1 MSEFLSTALGYP
13 TLVYSVALAFCVAYW
28 LLAATG
34 LVDIDL
40 DALDGLDAGETHGVA
55 GVFARL
61 GLDRV
66 PVMAVLTLLALVG
79 WLCTYFAHLLLL
91 GPLSG
96 GLRWLA
102 GTGIA
107 LLALLPA
114 VLVTAAV
121 LRPVR
126 RWLLALRPP
135 SQQSL
140 LGRTAVVRSPEVSPS
155 NGSADLDDGGAGL
168 ILQVRSDAAAAPRRG
183 DRVVLVEFNAPEN
196 TYRVVPEDEFRHI

>member
-13 TLVYSVALAFCVAYW
+13 TLVYSVALAFCVLYW

-34 LVDIDL
+34 LVDLDL
-40 DALDGLDAGETHGVA
+40 DALDGVDVGEAHGVA

-66 PVMAVLTLLALVG
+66 PIMAVLTLLALVG
-79 WLCTYFAHLLLL
+79 WLCTYFVHLLLL
-91 GPLSG
+91 APLSG
-96 GLRWLA
+96 WLRWLA
-102 GTGIA
+102 GTVVA
-107 LLALLPA
+107 LLALVPA
-114 VLVTAAV
+114 TLVTAAV

-135 SQQSL
+135 TQQSL
-140 LGRTAVVRSPEVSPS
+140 LGRVAVVRSPEVSAS
-155 NGSADLDDGGAGL
+155 HGSADLDDGGAGL
-168 ILQVRSDAAAAPRRG
+168 ILQVRSDAAVAPRRG
-183 DRVVLVEFNAPEN
+183 DRVVLVEFNAPDN